1 MEKTSTQNLMNEFRH
16 LVADAEDL
24 LKVTAG
30 QAGDKVTAARARAAD
45 TLRAAKEHL
54 PDMEQT
60 MERTRAAAR
69 ATDDYVH
76 ENAWAVA
83 GIAAAVGLVLGYLI
97 SRRD

>member
-1 MEKTSTQNLMNEFRH
+1 MMEKISTENLMNEFRH
-16 LVADAEDL
+16 LVTDAEDL
-24 LKVTAG
+24 LKATAG
-30 QAGDKVTAARARAAD
+30 QAGDKVAAVRARAAD
-45 TLRAAKEHL
+45 TVRAAKEHL
-54 PDMEQT
+54 PELDHT

-97 SRRD
+97 SRR